1 MTVLRKLIR
10 EFLLV
15 EMKDDADEKNDDKLL
30 TEPDGVGDNDP
41 GSEETDEQ
49 SVVANIA
56 GVTTPLGTGP
66 TYPDKPRKKKKKSK
80 FSDFGGGQSDV

>member
-15 EMKDDADEKNDDKLL
+15 EMKGDADEKNNDKLL
-30 TEPDGVGDNDP
+30 TEPDGVDDNDS

-66 TYPDKPRKKKKKSK
+66 TYPNKPRKKKKKPK